1 MFTDETTLLSSLLT
15 DARMRE
21 ALRSSSQTFI
31 TKHALND
38 SLSAFVLSLDLD
50 QLDKQAECLIQKRF
64 SEVKML
70 LPRTIAQLGKEAW
83 CRFSEYATRYWPRGH
98 RRHLLDAVQFGNY
111 CFARSQ
117 PFDRCE
123 WSCLQFL
130 LGSNRFSLQW
140 FKLDSPWHY
149 ALLIQWRYQGICYF
163 RWFSNQAPTHPEN
176 HSP

>member
-15 DARMRE
+15 DPRMRE

-83 CRFSEYATRYWPRGH
+83 CRFSEHASRYWPRGH

-149 ALLIQWRYQGICYF
+149 ALLIQWRYQGTCYF

>member
-15 DARMRE
+15 DPRMRE

-83 CRFSEYATRYWPRGH
+83 CRFSEYATRYRPRGH

-111 CFARSQ
+111 NRMTVVNGHAFNFYSVVIA
-117 PFDRCE
+117 
-123 WSCLQFL
+123 FL
-130 LGSNRFSLQW
+130 CNGLNWIRPGTT
-140 FKLDSPWHY
+140 P
-149 ALLIQWRYQGICYF
+149 C
-163 RWFSNQAPTHPEN
+163 
-176 HSP
+176 